1 LQFSPG
7 ELRTSVDEGLPVTW
21 VIWNNAGYGE
31 ISLAMREV
39 QAEVIGCH
47 PSPLKMRPF
56 AEACDL
62 PFTSI
67 PPDPAALRAA
77 LLAPATGPRMIEIVG
92 PPM

>member
-1 LQFSPG
+1 
-7 ELRTSVDEGLPVTW
+7 
-21 VIWNNAGYGE
+21 
-31 ISLAMREV
+31 V

-62 PFTSI
+62 PFTRI
-67 PPDPAALRAA
+67 APDPAALRAA
-77 LLAPATGPRMIEIVG
+77 LQGDGPRMIEIVG